1 MHETAVKNARIGS
14 QKCARRA
21 KGDQSLRTISM
32 NTALNTFFRDIK
44 ISHTVFALPFA
55 LMATLLAAESGWPSP
70 TRIALIILCMFG
82 ARTWA
87 MSVNRLADAQIDRAN
102 PRTQNRALPSG
113 QLKFGQMLFFATA
126 GAAIFVAAAALIS
139 TTALVLSFPVLAI
152 LASYSFAKRITWL
165 CHFWLG
171 LCLGLAPLGAWVAM
185 RGELN
190 PDIAVLGAGIM
201 FWVGG
206 FDIIYALQDEEFDRT
221 AGLKSIPATF
231 GSQRSMQIARFSH
244 ALAGGLFIFAGHQL
258 GLGLPY
264 FAGVAGAA
272 ALLVWQHRALAKGGA
287 KAIPFAFF
295 NLNAWVAVLLFFAT
309 FINLFLNKGFLP

>member
-1 MHETAVKNARIGS
+1 M
-14 QKCARRA
+14 
-21 KGDQSLRTISM
+21 RT
-32 NTALNTFFRDIK
+32 LPLQTFFSDIK

-55 LMATLLAAESGWPSP
+55 LMATLLAAGSQWPSP
-70 TRIALIILCMFG
+70 VRLALIILCMIG

-87 MSVNRLADAQIDRAN
+87 MSVNRLADAQIDKAN
-102 PRTQNRALPSG
+102 PRTKNRALPSG
-113 QLKFGQMLFFATA
+113 ALKFGEMFLFAVL
-126 GAAIFVAAAALIS
+126 GAAIFVAAAGLIS
-139 TTALVLSFPVLAI
+139 RAALLLAFPVLAI

-190 PDIAVLGAGIM
+190 PDIALLGLGIT

-206 FDIIYALQDEEFDRT
+206 FDIVYALQDEEFDKA

-231 GSQRSMQIARFSH
+231 GRQRSLQIARFCH
-244 ALAGGLFIFAGHQL
+244 VLAGALFLFAGHQL
-258 GLGLPY
+258 GLGLAY

-272 ALLVWQHRALAKGGA
+272 VLLFWQHLALAKRGA

-295 NLNAWVAVLLFFAT
+295 NLNAWVAVVLFFAT
-309 FINLFLNKGFLP
+309 CVDLYLKKGFLP